1 MTLLL
6 SLTTAVPAAVANPVP
21 APWRV
26 ITKITY
32 FVGLITTFG
41 AAMAYLIVLRPVLRR
56 PAVPAADRDLLLRRF
71 SIAAAIA
78 GTWYLVAL
86 YFQIA
91 GKAARVKGTSIPYGQ
106 ALSPTAIANYVN
118 VPGKKSD
125 WISSGHQTLAQYVLW
140 GLASVLLMLLF
151 VPRLR
156 RRPTGLVAASLVASF
171 VGYQLT
177 VLPTNFAKWPVAT
190 AVDSLLDHTHVT
202 AASTWVG
209 GIATMV
215 ALVLLTRKNVQG
227 AATWPLLWARFSTL
241 AMVAVGCLLVSGLY
255 LAYTYVGSPSEL
267 FTTAFGHVLLIKL
280 SMVALMIAIGGAN
293 EFALMPRIARARA
306 AGDDASAL
314 RLAVRRFPVLV
325 GAEVALAVGVLC
337 ALSFLTGSARVQ
349 EGEPDPT
356 LSANV
361 IGLGVLFAA
370 VVAIC
375 FVTTAKVSHR
385 LARTDA
391 GPTPTLTESTSPA
404 QPSAVE

>member
-6 SLTTAVPAAVANPVP
+6 SLTATVPAAVANPIP

-32 FVGLITTFG
+32 FAGLITTFG
-41 AAMAYLIVLRPVLRR
+41 GAMLYLIVLRPVLRR
-56 PAVPAADRDLLLRRF
+56 PAVPAADRELLLRRF

-91 GKAARVKGTSIPYGQ
+91 GKAARVAGTSIPYGQ
-106 ALSPTAIANYVN
+106 ALSPAAIGNYVN
-118 VPGKKSD
+118 VPAKKSD
-125 WISSGHQTLAQYVLW
+125 WISSGQLTLAQYVLW

-151 VPRLR
+151 APRLR
-156 RRPTGLVAASLVASF
+156 RRPTGLVVASLVVSF
-171 VGYQLT
+171 TGYQVT

-190 AVDSLLDHTHVT
+190 AVDSLLDHTHVM

-209 GIATMV
+209 GIATLV
-215 ALVLLTRKNVQG
+215 ALVFLTRKGVRG

-241 AMVAVGCLLVSGLY
+241 ALVAVGCLLVSGLY
-255 LAYTYVGSPSEL
+255 LAYTYIGSPSEL

-280 SMVALMIAIGGAN
+280 CLVASMIALGGAN
-293 EFALMPRIARARA
+293 EFVLMPRIARARA
-306 AGDDASAL
+306 AGDDAGAL
-314 RLAVRRFPVLV
+314 RLAVRRFPLLV
-325 GAEVALAVGVLC
+325 AAEVVLAVGVLC

-349 EGEPDPT
+349 EGQPDPT

-361 IGLGVLFAA
+361 IGLGALFAA
-370 VVAIC
+370 VVAIS

-385 LARTDA
+385 LARTDTA
-391 GPTPTLTESTSPA
+391 ATSTGSASPA
-404 QPSAVE
+404 LPSGVE

>member
-41 AAMAYLIVLRPVLRR
+41 GAMAYVVVLRPVLRR
-56 PAVPAADRDLLLRRF
+56 PVVPAADRELLLRRF

-86 YFQIA
+86 YFQLA
-91 GKAARVKGTSIPYGQ
+91 GKAARVKGTSIPYGR
-106 ALSPTAIANYVN
+106 ALSPSAIGNYVN
-118 VPGKKSD
+118 VPGTKSD

-156 RRPTGLVAASLVASF
+156 RRPTALVVASLVASF

-177 VLPTNFAKWPVAT
+177 VLPTNFAKWPGAT
-190 AVDSLLDHTHVT
+190 AVDSLLDHTHVM

-209 GIATMV
+209 GIATLV
-215 ALVLLTRKNVQG
+215 TLVLLTRKGVRG

-267 FTTAFGHVLLIKL
+267 FTTAFGHVLLVKL
-280 SMVALMIAIGGAN
+280 SLVASMIAIGGAN
-293 EFALMPRIARARA
+293 EFVLMPRIARARA
-306 AGDDASAL
+306 AGDDAAAL

-325 GAEVALAVGVLC
+325 GAEVVLAVGVLC

-356 LSANV
+356 LSGDV

-385 LARTDA
+385 LAT
-391 GPTPTLTESTSPA
+391 GPTPTTADSTSPA
-404 QPSAVE
+404 RPSAVE